1 MTSQQLEYIVA
12 VDQCRHF
19 AKAAEFC
26 RVTQPTLSMMIQKL
40 EDELGIKLF
49 DRSVQ
54 PVKPTAAGVKVI
66 AQARSVLHQAAL
78 IKDIVKEEEQSLKGA
93 FRLAVLPTIAPY
105 LLPRFLQHL
114 AEQHKELDIR
124 IQEMQTAPTLAALQ
138 NGEIDAAIIANEP
151 LESNLEGTLLFYE
164 EFFCYVSK
172 NEAVYRKNLIR
183 TADISDER
191 LWLLDEGHCF
201 RDQLMRF
208 CQREQVKL
216 HQAAYHLGSLETFM
230 HMVESGYGM
239 TFIPEL
245 ATLQLC
251 SEQKDLVRTF
261 AIPRPTRE
269 IYFVTRKDFVRFALS
284 KLLIEHIR
292 ESVPKEMLHLKAGQK
307 LV

>member
-1 MTSQQLEYIVA
+1 MTIQQLEYILA

-138 NGEIDAAIIANEP
+138 NGEIDAAITANEP

-172 NEAVYRKNLIR
+172 KEAVYRKNLIR

-251 SEQKDLVRTF
+251 PEQKDLVRTF

>member
-1 MTSQQLEYIVA
+1 MTIQQLEYILA

-172 NEAVYRKNLIR
+172 KEAVYRKNLIR
-183 TADISDER
+183 PADISDER

-251 SEQKDLVRTF
+251 PEQKDLVRTF

>member
-1 MTSQQLEYIVA
+1 MTIQQLEYILA

-172 NEAVYRKNLIR
+172 KEAVYRKNLIR

-216 HQAAYHLGSLETFM
+216 HQAVYHLGSLETFM

-251 SEQKDLVRTF
+251 PEQKDLVRTF

>member
-1 MTSQQLEYIVA
+1 MTIQQLEYILA

-251 SEQKDLVRTF
+251 PEQKDLVRTF

>member
-1 MTSQQLEYIVA
+1 MTIQQLEYILA

-138 NGEIDAAIIANEP
+138 NDEIDAAIIANEP

-172 NEAVYRKNLIR
+172 KEAVYRKNLIR

-251 SEQKDLVRTF
+251 PEQKDLVRTF

-292 ESVPKEMLHLKAGQK
+292 ESVPKEMLNLKAGQK

>member
-1 MTSQQLEYIVA
+1 MTIQQLEYILA

>member
-1 MTSQQLEYIVA
+1 MTIQQLEYILA

-172 NEAVYRKNLIR
+172 KEAVYRKNLIR

-251 SEQKDLVRTF
+251 PEQKDLVRTF

-292 ESVPKEMLHLKAGQK
+292 ASVPKEMLHLKAGQK

>member
-1 MTSQQLEYIVA
+1 MTIQQLEYILA

-172 NEAVYRKNLIR
+172 KEAVYRKNLIR

-216 HQAAYHLGSLETFM
+216 HQAAYNLGSLETFM

-251 SEQKDLVRTF
+251 PEQKDLVRTF

-292 ESVPKEMLHLKAGQK
+292 ESVPKEMLNLKAGQK

>member
-1 MTSQQLEYIVA
+1 MTTQQLEYILA

-114 AEQHKELDIR
+114 DEQHKELDIR
-124 IQEMQTAPTLAALQ
+124 IQEMQTAPTLAAFQ

-172 NEAVYRKNLIR
+172 KEAVYRKNLIR

-251 SEQKDLVRTF
+251 PEQKDLVRTF

>member
-1 MTSQQLEYIVA
+1 MTIQQLEYILA

-172 NEAVYRKNLIR
+172 KEAVYRKNLIR

>member
-1 MTSQQLEYIVA
+1 MTIQQLEYILA
-12 VDQCRHF
+12 VDHYRHF
-19 AKAAEFC
+19 AKAAEHC
-26 RVTQPTLSMMIQKL
+26 RVTQPTMSMMVQKL

-54 PVKPTAAGVKVI
+54 PLKPTAAGTKVI
-66 AQARSVLHQAAL
+66 QQARAVLLQASR
-78 IKDIVKEEEQSLKGA
+78 IKDIVKEEAFSLKGS

-114 AEQHKELDIR
+114 AEEHTELDVR
-124 IQEMQTAPTLAALQ
+124 VLEMQTAPTLEALKK
-138 NGEIDAAIIANEP
+138 GEIDAAIIANEP
-151 LESNLEGTLLFYE
+151 VESELQGTLLYYE
-164 EFFCYVSK
+164 EFFAYVSK
-172 NEAVYRKNLIR
+172 NEAVFKKQLIR

-208 CQREQVKL
+208 CQRERVKL
-216 HQAAYHLGSLETFM
+216 HQAAYRMGSLETFM

-251 SEQKDLVRTF
+251 PEQKELVRTF

-269 IYFVTRKDFVRFALS
+269 IYFVTRKDFIRHSLS
-284 KLLIEHIR
+284 KILIEHIQ
-292 ESVPKEMLHLKAGQK
+292 EAVPKEMLRLKVGQK

>member
-1 MTSQQLEYIVA
+1 MTIQQLKYILA

-172 NEAVYRKNLIR
+172 KEAVYRKNLIR

-251 SEQKDLVRTF
+251 PEQKDLVRTF